1 MHYQTSGYRFTRY
14 LLTSIKR
21 RLREVLG
28 PEDEEIQDYYVHYKR
43 ELKGA
48 RATPVEREAFLS
60 QAVRRWVT
68 LVGDFHTLEHAQK
81 CYAGLLEDLAL
92 RRTRPILALEMAHA
106 NQDVPL
112 ARFVRGGLEEADFL
126 ESIRYF
132 QNWGFNFHHYRPI
145 FDHARLHRLAVHGLN
160 KEGSLAERDR
170 FMAYR
175 IRHLC
180 ARYPDQPLL
189 VLVGD
194 LHLASPHLPRTL
206 AGQGIAPLVLL
217 QNSESIYMRRL
228 KRKQEPT
235 GWFSLGRDRFLVNNT
250 PPTVKMQ
257 TYLTWLEHGGE
268 ALCALYGFCSAGVDP
283 DGEVELADTVQRYI
297 RALHDLFG
305 LRNKPDDDFQ
315 VFTFKSLE
323 FLNDSYYRKP
333 PGLHLARLVRDG
345 HSVYSPKGKTI
356 YVPMMDLNRTVEEA
370 MHYLMGSEMATGPS
384 FRDFLD
390 RIHYFACGF
399 LASRLINPN
408 RHTPSGDE
416 MRDRLTQIRSSASG
430 KQRKKL
436 SRQEAAFEF
445 ALRFLEV
452 RRRSGRWAEE
462 EIAPVLKSDVET
474 VFAVSRQVGYTVGAA
489 LYEAYDRGEV
499 SGANLRRYAFQQR
512 DPFFLTDGEA

>member
-1 MHYQTSGYRFTRY
+1 MRYQTSGYRFTRY

-21 RLREVLG
+21 RIREVIG
-28 PEDEEIQDYYVHYKR
+28 PEDDEIQDYYAHYKR
-43 ELKGA
+43 ELKTA
-48 RATPVEREAFLS
+48 RATPIERQEFVS
-60 QAVRRWVT
+60 QAGRRWVT

-81 CYAGLLEDLAL
+81 SYVHLLEDLSL
-92 RRTRPILALEMAHA
+92 RKTRPILALEMAHA
-106 NQDVPL
+106 HQDVPL
-112 ARFVRGGLEEADFL
+112 LRFTRGALEETDFL

-132 QNWGFNFHHYRPI
+132 ENWGFNFHHYRPI
-145 FDHARLHRLAVHGLN
+145 FEHARKHRLAIHGLN
-160 KEGSLAERDR
+160 KDGSLSERDR

-194 LHLASPHLPRTL
+194 LHLASPHLPRAL
-206 AGQGIAPLVLL
+206 AALGIAPLVLL

-228 KRKQEPT
+228 KRNQEPT
-235 GWFSLGRDRFLVNNT
+235 GWFSLGRDRFLFNNT

-268 ALCALYGFCSAGVDP
+268 ALLALYGFCSAGVDP

-305 LRNKPDDDFQ
+305 LRNKPDDDYQ

-323 FLNDSYYRKP
+323 FLNDSYFRRP
-333 PGLHLARLVRDG
+333 PGLYFARLVREG
-345 HSVYSPKGKTI
+345 YSIYTPKGQTI

-370 MHYLMGSEMATGPS
+370 MHYLMRCELATGQS
-384 FRDFLD
+384 LRDFLD
-390 RIHYFACGF
+390 RVHYFACGF

-408 RHTPSGDE
+408 RHTPSWDE
-416 MRDRLTQIRSSASG
+416 MRDRLAKIRAAASG
-430 KQRKKL
+430 KQKKKL
-436 SRQEAAFEF
+436 AGQEAAYES
-445 ALRFLEV
+445 ALRFWEI
-452 RRRSGRWAEE
+452 RKRSGRWSRE
-462 EIAPVLKSDVET
+462 EIEPILKSDLET
-474 VFAVSRQVGYTVGAA
+474 VFAVSRQVGYSVGAA
-489 LYEAYDRGEV
+489 LYEAYDRGDL

-512 DPFFLTDGEA
+512 DPFFLTDRDA